1 VQQKANPSF
10 FENLPWGLIVFLAV
24 IQLVRPVLSTMGV
37 FDDIRPLGPIIT
49 TVIIALIWVSAA
61 VFKKLESPVKV
72 FMVSGV
78 VYAVLSIVMAVFLQT
93 AFDWS
98 EDETVSIPVLLTA
111 GLMGAL
117 ATNIIW
123 GGVLGLIAK
132 LLIRLL
138 PQNS

>member
-1 VQQKANPSF
+1 
-10 FENLPWGLIVFLAV
+10 
-24 IQLVRPVLSTMGV
+24 MGV